1 MRKVLVLLALL
12 SLAGTGGAHAEALTL
27 KECLQKAATTSKGL
41 RAASHEV
48 GIAQE
53 QIDVAGS
60 ARLPR
65 VDLKAGY
72 VAQLEAQAVKFGAFE
87 QETQDP
93 RFPFLNLSIYNTLYD
108 FGRTGAREGRARMQ
122 RDAAQHSYSGYQQD
136 LFMEVVRAYY
146 GILVAEKLVGA
157 ANDEVVQM
165 TAHQKTAQALF
176 DQGVV
181 TRNDLLQAEVRVA
194 SSRQSLYG
202 ALNAVENGWLV
213 LNYLTGAPAEFRADL
228 QEETGLPQ
236 LPDPQVA
243 ADLSTRGEIAAQRAV
258 VNASEFAV
266 KEAKSDYY
274 PEIFANLGVD
284 YVDNSRVR
292 EQTMVAATLGLK
304 VNLFD
309 GRAKQ
314 ARVRQA
320 VQARSRDEERLRD
333 LEDRVRLE
341 LATAQNDMKVAAS
354 RINVTEKA
362 IAQAVENLRITKDR
376 YQEQV
381 GTATEVVDAQTL
393 LTQTRTDYY
402 RSVFDLQ
409 VAAAR
414 VKRATGE
421 LR

>member
-1 MRKVLVLLALL
+1 MRKVLVILALL
-12 SLAGTGGAHAEALTL
+12 SLAGAGAAHAEALTL
-27 KECLQKAATTSKGL
+27 KECLQNAAATSKGL

-65 VDLKAGY
+65 VDLQAGY
-72 VAQLEAQAVKFGAFE
+72 VAQLKAQAVKFGAIE

-93 RFPFLNLSIYNTLYD
+93 RFPFLNLNIYNTLYD

-122 RDAAQHSYSGYQQD
+122 RDAAQYAYSGSEQD

-146 GILVAEKLVGA
+146 GIMVAEKLVGA

-194 SSRQSLYG
+194 SSRQNLYS

-213 LNYLTGAPAEFRADL
+213 LNYLTGAPADFRAEL
-228 QEETGLPQ
+228 QEESGLPGVPEPQ
-236 LPDPQVA
+236 LA
-243 ADLSTRGEIAAQRAV
+243 ADLSRRGEIAAQKAAV
-258 VNASEFAV
+258 AASEFAV

-274 PEIFANLGVD
+274 PEFFANLGVD
-284 YVDNSRVR
+284 YADNSKVR

-309 GRAKQ
+309 GRAKA

-341 LATAQNDMKVAAS
+341 LATALNDMKVAAS
-354 RINVTEKA
+354 RINVAEKA
-362 IAQAVENLRITKDR
+362 IAQGMENLRITKDR

-409 VAAAR
+409 LSAAR

>member
-1 MRKVLVLLALL
+1 M
-12 SLAGTGGAHAEALTL
+12 
-27 KECLQKAATTSKGL
+27 
-41 RAASHEV
+41 
-48 GIAQE
+48 
-53 QIDVAGS
+53 
-60 ARLPR
+60 
-65 VDLKAGY
+65 
-72 VAQLEAQAVKFGAFE
+72 
-87 QETQDP
+87 
-93 RFPFLNLSIYNTLYD
+93 
-108 FGRTGAREGRARMQ
+108 
-122 RDAAQHSYSGYQQD
+122 
-136 LFMEVVRAYY
+136 
-146 GILVAEKLVGA
+146 
-157 ANDEVVQM
+157 
-165 TAHQKTAQALF
+165 
-176 DQGVV
+176 
-181 TRNDLLQAEVRVA
+181 
-194 SSRQSLYG
+194 
-202 ALNAVENGWLV
+202 
-213 LNYLTGAPAEFRADL
+213 
-228 QEETGLPQ
+228 
-236 LPDPQVA
+236 
-243 ADLSTRGEIAAQRAV
+243 
-258 VNASEFAV
+258 NASEFAV

-274 PEIFANLGVD
+274 PEVYANLGVD
-284 YVDNSRVR
+284 YADNSKVR

-309 GRAKQ
+309 GRAKA

-362 IAQAVENLRITKDR
+362 IAQGIENLRITKDR

>member
-1 MRKVLVLLALL
+1 MRKVLVILALL
-12 SLAGTGGAHAEALTL
+12 SLAGAGAAHAEALTL
-27 KECLQKAATTSKGL
+27 KECLQNAAATSKGL

-65 VDLKAGY
+65 VDLQAGY
-72 VAQLEAQAVKFGAFE
+72 VAQLKAQAVKFGAIE

-93 RFPFLNLSIYNTLYD
+93 RFPFLNLNIYNTLYD

-122 RDAAQHSYSGYQQD
+122 RDAAQYAYSGSEQD

-146 GILVAEKLVGA
+146 GIMVAEKLVGA

-194 SSRQSLYG
+194 SSRQNLYS

-213 LNYLTGAPAEFRADL
+213 LNYLTGAPADFRAEL
-228 QEETGLPQ
+228 QEESGLPGVPEPQ
-236 LPDPQVA
+236 LA
-243 ADLSTRGEIAAQRAV
+243 ADLSRRGEIAAQKAAV
-258 VNASEFAV
+258 AASEFAV

-274 PEIFANLGVD
+274 PEFFANLGVD
-284 YVDNSRVR
+284 YADNSKVR

-309 GRAKQ
+309 GRAKA

-341 LATAQNDMKVAAS
+341 LATALNDMKVAAS
-354 RINVTEKA
+354 RINVAEKA
-362 IAQAVENLRITKDR
+362 IAQGMENLRITKDR
-376 YQEQV
+376 YLEQV

-409 VAAAR
+409 LSAAR

>member
-41 RAASHEV
+41 RAASYEV
-48 GIAQE
+48 GIARE

-72 VAQLEAQAVKFGAFE
+72 VAQLEAQAVKFGAIE

-122 RDAAQHSYSGYQQD
+122 RDAAQFTYSGSEQD

-146 GILVAEKLVGA
+146 GILTADKLVGT

-194 SSRQSLYG
+194 SSRQNLYG

-213 LNYLTGAPAEFRADL
+213 LNYLTGAPAEFRSDL

-243 ADLSTRGEIAAQRAV
+243 ADLSARGEIAAQRAV

-274 PEIFANLGVD
+274 PEVYANLGVD
-284 YVDNSRVR
+284 YADNSKVR

-309 GRAKQ
+309 GRAKA

-362 IAQAVENLRITKDR
+362 IAQGIENLRITKDR